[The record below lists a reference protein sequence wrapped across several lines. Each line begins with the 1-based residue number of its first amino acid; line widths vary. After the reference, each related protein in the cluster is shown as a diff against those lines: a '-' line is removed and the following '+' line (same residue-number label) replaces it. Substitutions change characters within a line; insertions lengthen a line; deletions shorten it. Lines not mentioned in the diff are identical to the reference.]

1 VIGPRARVQ
10 EIAVPPAPS
19 TDALVLDRLFAT
31 APVGLGFLDPQLR
44 YQRVNEALAQIN
56 GRAVADHVGRTPT
69 EILGELGGM
78 VEPLLEQV
86 LVTGEPI
93 LDAEV
98 SPPDG
103 RCFVVSYTPLAG
115 HDGGRLGL
123 LAVVREVTAGK
134 RIELD
139 LERALHHST
148 RIQEVTASLSAA
160 LTVGAVA
167 DVIVQA
173 AMEVIGGTCGV
184 LAVREDADLEVRHR
198 FGMEE
203 RPPSAIPIAGDLPM
217 PEAVRSRRPVTV
229 RSRAEWCARYA
240 QPPSSALEGFVAVPL
255 LFEGEATGCMGIG
268 LPHECS
274 LDVREL
280 SLLSAIARQGAQALD
295 RARLY
300 EEREYVAATLQ
311 RGLLPD
317 ELPAPGGFEVAVS
330 HHPFGDGSQVGGDF
344 YDVVDVGGGRWVAAV
359 GDVCG
364 KGAPAAVL
372 SSVVRATINAVAH
385 RDHRPADILA
395 VANQAILRQARSR
408 HEYATAVCAMLST
421 QPGGSVRAAVGSAGH
436 PPAIVLRVDGEL
448 QVMAGEGVLLG
459 ATEDPGTQEVEVELA
474 PGDALVL
481 YTDGITDA
489 RVAGELFGE
498 ARLHAVLRA
507 EAGRAAAEITG
518 AVEAAVRDFQAG
530 PPLDDAALL
539 VLRAT

>member
-1 VIGPRARVQ
+1 
-10 EIAVPPAPS
+10 
-19 TDALVLDRLFAT
+19 
-31 APVGLGFLDPQLR
+31 
-44 YQRVNEALAQIN
+44 
-56 GRAVADHVGRTPT
+56 
-69 EILGELGGM
+69 
-78 VEPLLEQV
+78 
-86 LVTGEPI
+86 
-93 LDAEV
+93 
-98 SPPDG
+98 
-103 RCFVVSYTPLAG
+103 
-115 HDGGRLGL
+115 
-123 LAVVREVTAGK
+123 
-134 RIELD
+134 
-139 LERALHHST
+139 
-148 RIQEVTASLSAA
+148 
-160 LTVGAVA
+160 
-167 DVIVQA
+167 
-173 AMEVIGGTCGV
+173 
-184 LAVREDADLEVRHR
+184 
-198 FGMEE
+198 
-203 RPPSAIPIAGDLPM
+203 
-217 PEAVRSRRPVTV
+217 
-229 RSRAEWCARYA
+229 
-240 QPPSSALEGFVAVPL
+240 
-255 LFEGEATGCMGIG
+255 
-268 LPHECS
+268 
-274 LDVREL
+274 
-280 SLLSAIARQGAQALD
+280 
-295 RARLY
+295 
-300 EEREYVAATLQ
+300 
-311 RGLLPD
+311 
-317 ELPAPGGFEVAVS
+317 VAVS

-344 YDVVDVGGGRWVAAV
+344 YDVADVGGGRWVAAV